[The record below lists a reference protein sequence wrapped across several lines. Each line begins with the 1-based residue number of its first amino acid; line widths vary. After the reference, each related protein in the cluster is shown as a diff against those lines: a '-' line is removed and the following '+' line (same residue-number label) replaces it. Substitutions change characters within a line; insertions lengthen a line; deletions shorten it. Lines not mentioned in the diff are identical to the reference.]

1 PPDVRRSHR
10 INPRYCSERG
20 GGPPNVRF
28 GSKADMCIARAH
40 VRFTPNSDRKSGHR
54 QTVRSALPPKA
65 DMCGALAYVCFGPKA
80 DIKPC
85 DLDVP
90 KRETLAYKMTR
101 PLIQFLAVIRHDVE
115 KRTDLTIEE
124 LDIRWDSAA
133 R

>member
-1 PPDVRRSHR
+1 
-10 INPRYCSERG
+10 
-20 GGPPNVRF
+20 
-28 GSKADMCIARAH
+28 MCVAKSD
-40 VRFTPNSDRKSGHR
+40 VRFTPNSDRESRHP
-54 QTVRSALPPKA
+54 QEVMSALPPIA
-65 DMCGALAYVCFGPKA
+65 DMCSALAYVCFGPKA

-115 KRTDLTIEE
+115 KRTDFTIEE